1 MDPSRCPLCGGPND
15 CAMAA
20 GSSEPCWCTRAT
32 FPAELLDALDDAKGA
47 ACVCATCAKAAESPA
62 RTSRASPRSSS

>member
-1 MDPSRCPLCGGPND
+1 
-15 CAMAA
+15 MAA